1 MKAFTKKVVCLYM
14 EEHLNT
20 KTLVEELI
28 QTSSQSFKFHGVVAM
43 QLFLSDDFELP
54 SKVDICVERKKLIEI
69 VKAIPKTFTVCLY
82 NKAGECFKN
91 RNIALK
97 DITHVNVYDDQQHI
111 MEIFVYDVVNDE
123 WVFRL
128 DNKIRL
134 PKDNI
139 YFHSLN
145 NGVDYIKPEIVLMYD
160 LLDNQNYHQFSN
172 YKRVIDSL
180 SYYQFFILKL
190 VVGEKRIKEAI
201 INNKKILE
209 S

>member
-1 MKAFTKKVVCLYM
+1 
-14 EEHLNT
+14 
-20 KTLVEELI
+20 
-28 QTSSQSFKFHGVVAM
+28 
-43 QLFLSDDFELP
+43 
-54 SKVDICVERKKLIEI
+54 
-69 VKAIPKTFTVCLY
+69 
-82 NKAGECFKN
+82 
-91 RNIALK
+91 
-97 DITHVNVYDDQQHI
+97 

-145 NGVDYIKPEIVLMYD
+145 NGVDYIKPNFLMYD

-180 SYYQFFILKL
+180 SYYNSLFSNL
-190 VVGEKRIKEAI
+190 
-201 INNKKILE
+201 
-209 S
+209 

>member
-54 SKVDICVERKKLIEI
+54 SKVDICVERKKLIDV
-69 VKAIPKTFTVCLY
+69 VKAIPNYFNVRLF
-82 NKAGECFKN
+82 NKAGECSDSHN
-91 RNIALK
+91 MSLK
-97 DITHVNVYDDQQHI
+97 EITHANVYDEERQI

-123 WVFRL
+123 WIFRL
-128 DNKIRL
+128 NSQIRL
-134 PKDNI
+134 PKNNI

-145 NGVDYIKPEIVLMYD
+145 YDVDYIKPEIVLMYD

-172 YKRVIDSL
+172 YKKVIDSL

-201 INNKKILE
+201 LNNKKILE
-209 S
+209 A